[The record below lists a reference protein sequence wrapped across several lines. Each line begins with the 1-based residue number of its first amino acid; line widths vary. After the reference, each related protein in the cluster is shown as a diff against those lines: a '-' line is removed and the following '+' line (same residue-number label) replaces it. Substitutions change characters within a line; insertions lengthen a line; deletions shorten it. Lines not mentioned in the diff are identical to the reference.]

1 MIYRAPGISSVS
13 GFTVKLGRW
22 VLEARGEEARVKLGR
37 WVLREESCG
46 RAREVEGQGG

>member
-13 GFTVKLGRW
+13 GFAVKLGGW
-22 VLEARGEEARVKLGR
+22 VLGARGEEARVKLGR
-37 WVLREESCG
+37 WVLRG